1 VTPLPAPLTLVL
13 IVAACAAVGIVLF
26 IAGARR
32 FRHRRIFSGGVHVL
46 TALCFLLAAGAV
58 GFLGAGLLTYQR
70 LTQEQ
75 EAAQIRFQKVGDRA
89 FDALV
94 SFPAR
99 PPQHFE
105 LRGDEWQIDARV
117 LKWRPVA
124 NLVGFDSAFRLDR
137 LSGRY
142 VDIHEERTAP
152 RTVHSLSEAAP
163 VDVWQ
168 LTRRYKQWLPWVD
181 ALYGSATFLPMADG
195 AAYEIKVTQSGLIA
209 RPLNTAA
216 RGAIGAWQ

>member
-1 VTPLPAPLTLVL
+1 MSVLPAPLTLAL
-13 IVAACAAVGIVLF
+13 IVAACATVGIVLMV
-26 IAGARR
+26 AGARR
-32 FRHRRIFSGGVHVL
+32 LRHRRIFSGGVHCL
-46 TALCFLLAAGAV
+46 TAACFLLGAGAV

-70 LTQEQ
+70 LTHEQ
-75 EAAQIRFQKVGDRA
+75 EAAEIRFQRLGDRD

-94 SFPAR
+94 TFPAR

-124 NLVGFDSAFRLDR
+124 TLVGFDSAFRLER

-163 VDVWQ
+163 VDPWQ
-168 LTRRYKQWLPWVD
+168 LTRRYKSWLPWVD

-209 RPLNTAA
+209 RPLNSVAH
-216 RGAIGAWQ
+216 GAVGAWQ